1 MKIDKDF
8 AMAYVRAA
16 TRLLTLVNQTLSDK
30 TLPPLI

>member
-16 TRLLTLVNQTLSDK
+16 TRLLTLVNQMLSDK
-30 TLPPLI
+30 TLPSLI